1 MITIE
6 ELKNYRYLQMQA
18 QAIQEQ
24 IRQMYV
30 PISSPQLSQI
40 GTKSNVPG
48 DPTRQAFYKIER
60 LNRELEEKVNEIAV
74 QMKRILDWVDTI
86 DNPEIQIIIRWHFM
100 NGLSWKETARKIYST
115 SDSDSCRMK
124 FYRYFNQKDK
134 SVR

>member
-40 GTKSNVPG
+40 GTKLNVPG

-60 LNRELEEKVNEIAV
+60 LNRELEDKVNEIAV

>member
-60 LNRELEEKVNEIAV
+60 LNHELEEKVNEIAI

-115 SDSDSCRMK
+115 SDSDSCRKK
-124 FYRYFNQKDK
+124 FYRYFE

>member
-60 LNRELEEKVNEIAV
+60 LNRELEEKVNEIAI

-115 SDSDSCRMK
+115 SDSDSCRKK
-124 FYRYFNQKDK
+124 FYRYFE

>member
-48 DPTRQAFYKIER
+48 DPTRTAFYRIEK
-60 LNRELEEKVNEIAV
+60 LNQELEEKVNEIAV

-115 SDSDSCRMK
+115 SDSDSCRKK
-124 FYRYFNQKDK
+124 FYRYFE

>member
-40 GTKSNVPG
+40 RTKSNVPG
-48 DPTRQAFYKIER
+48 DPTRSAFYRIEK
-60 LNRELEEKVNEIAV
+60 LNQELEEKVNEIAV

>member
-86 DNPEIQIIIRWHFM
+86 DNPEIQIIIIWHFM

-115 SDSDSCRMK
+115 SDSDSCRKK
-124 FYRYFNQKDK
+124 FYRYFE

>member
-115 SDSDSCRMK
+115 SDSDSCRKK
-124 FYRYFNQKDK
+124 FYRYFE
-134 SVR
+134 SIR

>member
-30 PISSPQLSQI
+30 PVSSPQLSQI

-48 DPTRQAFYKIER
+48 DPTRSAFYRIEK
-60 LNRELEEKVNEIAV
+60 LNQELEEKVNEIAV

>member
-60 LNRELEEKVNEIAV
+60 LNRELEDKVNEIAV

-115 SDSDSCRMK
+115 SDSDSCRKK
-124 FYRYFNQKDK
+124 FYRYFEN
-134 SVR
+134 VR

>member
-48 DPTRQAFYKIER
+48 DPTRSAFYRIEK
-60 LNRELEEKVNEIAV
+60 LNQELEEKVNEIAV
-74 QMKRILDWVDTI
+74 QMKRILDWVDII

>member
-60 LNRELEEKVNEIAV
+60 LNRELEEKVNAIAV

-115 SDSDSCRMK
+115 ADSDSCRKK
-124 FYRYFNQKDK
+124 FYRYFE

>member
-48 DPTRQAFYKIER
+48 NPTRQAFYKIER
-60 LNRELEEKVNEIAV
+60 LNRELEDKVNEIAV

-115 SDSDSCRMK
+115 SDSDSCRKK
-124 FYRYFNQKDK
+124 FYRYFE

>member
-115 SDSDSCRMK
+115 SDSDSCIKK
-124 FYRYFNQKDK
+124 FYRYFESD
-134 SVR
+134 R

>member
-30 PISSPQLSQI
+30 PISSPKLSQI

-60 LNRELEEKVNEIAV
+60 LNRELEDKVNEIAV

>member
-48 DPTRQAFYKIER
+48 DPTRQAFYRIEK
-60 LNRELEEKVNEIAV
+60 LNQELEEKVNEIAV

>member
-60 LNRELEEKVNEIAV
+60 LNRELEDKVNEIAV

-115 SDSDSCRMK
+115 YDSDSCRMK

>member
-86 DNPEIQIIIRWHFM
+86 GNPEIQIIIRWHFM

-115 SDSDSCRMK
+115 SDSDSCRKK
-124 FYRYFNQKDK
+124 FYRYFE

>member
-60 LNRELEEKVNEIAV
+60 LNRELEDKVNEIAV

-124 FYRYFNQKDK
+124 FYRYFNQKNK

>member
-115 SDSDSCRMK
+115 SDSDSCRKK
-124 FYRYFNQKDK
+124 FYRYFEG
-134 SVR
+134 VR

>member
-48 DPTRQAFYKIER
+48 DPTRSAFYRIEK
-60 LNRELEEKVNEIAV
+60 LNQELEEKVNEIAV

-86 DNPEIQIIIRWHFM
+86 ENPEIQIIIRWHFM

>member
-1 MITIE
+1 
-6 ELKNYRYLQMQA
+6 MQA

-48 DPTRQAFYKIER
+48 APTRQAFYKIER

-115 SDSDSCRMK
+115 SDSDSCRKK
-124 FYRYFNQKDK
+124 FYRYFE

>member
-30 PISSPQLSQI
+30 PISSLQLSQI

-48 DPTRQAFYKIER
+48 DPTRSAFYRIEK
-60 LNRELEEKVNEIAV
+60 LNQELEEKVNEIAV

>member
-1 MITIE
+1 MITVE

-60 LNRELEEKVNEIAV
+60 LNRELEDKVNEIAV

>member
-86 DNPEIQIIIRWHFM
+86 ENPEIQIIIRWHFM

-115 SDSDSCRMK
+115 SDSDSCRKK
-124 FYRYFNQKDK
+124 FYRYFE

>member
-48 DPTRQAFYKIER
+48 DPTRSAFYRIEK
-60 LNRELEEKVNEIAV
+60 LNQELEEKVNEIAV

-86 DNPEIQIIIRWHFM
+86 DNTEIQIIIRWHFM

>member
-6 ELKNYRYLQMQA
+6 ELKNYHYLQMQA

-48 DPTRQAFYKIER
+48 DPTRSAFYRIEK
-60 LNRELEEKVNEIAV
+60 LNQELEEKVNEIAV

-115 SDSDSCRMK
+115 SDSDSCRKK
-124 FYRYFNQKDK
+124 FYRYFE

>member
-6 ELKNYRYLQMQA
+6 ELKNYRYLQMQV

-48 DPTRQAFYKIER
+48 DPTRSAFYRIEK
-60 LNRELEEKVNEIAV
+60 LNQELEEKVNEIAV

-115 SDSDSCRMK
+115 SDSDSCRKK
-124 FYRYFNQKDK
+124 FYRYFE

>member
-60 LNRELEEKVNEIAV
+60 LNRELEDKVNEIAV

-115 SDSDSCRMK
+115 SDSDSCRKK
-124 FYRYFNQKDK
+124 FYRFLE

>member
-40 GTKSNVPG
+40 ETKSNVPG

-60 LNRELEEKVNEIAV
+60 LNRELEDKVNEIAV

>member
-1 MITIE
+1 
-6 ELKNYRYLQMQA
+6 MQA

-24 IRQMYV
+24 IRQMYF

>member
-1 MITIE
+1 MLTIE

-48 DPTRQAFYKIER
+48 DPTLQAFYKIER

-115 SDSDSCRMK
+115 SDSDSCRKK
-124 FYRYFNQKDK
+124 FYRYFE

>member
-60 LNRELEEKVNEIAV
+60 LNRELEEKVNEIAF

-115 SDSDSCRMK
+115 SDSDSCRKK
-124 FYRYFNQKDK
+124 FYRYFE

>member
-60 LNRELEEKVNEIAV
+60 LNRELEDKVNEIAV

-115 SDSDSCRMK
+115 SDSDSCRKK
-124 FYRYFNQKDK
+124 FYRYFE

>member
-86 DNPEIQIIIRWHFM
+86 DNPEIQTIIRWHFM

-115 SDSDSCRMK
+115 SDSDSCRKK
-124 FYRYFNQKDK
+124 FYRYFE

>member
-48 DPTRQAFYKIER
+48 DPTRSAFYRIEK
-60 LNRELEEKVNEIAV
+60 LNQELEEKVNEIAV
-74 QMKRILDWVDTI
+74 QMKKNFRL
-86 DNPEIQIIIRWHFM
+86 
-100 NGLSWKETARKIYST
+100 G
-115 SDSDSCRMK
+115 
-124 FYRYFNQKDK
+124 RYN
-134 SVR
+134 

>member
-30 PISSPQLSQI
+30 PISSPQVSQI

-115 SDSDSCRMK
+115 SDSDSCRKK
-124 FYRYFNQKDK
+124 FYRYFE

>member
-60 LNRELEEKVNEIAV
+60 LNRELEDKVNEIAI

-115 SDSDSCRMK
+115 SDSDSCRKK
-124 FYRYFNQKDK
+124 FYRYFE

>member
-40 GTKSNVPG
+40 GIKSNVPG
-48 DPTRQAFYKIER
+48 DPTRSAFYRIEK
-60 LNRELEEKVNEIAV
+60 LNQELEEKVNEIAV

>member
-48 DPTRQAFYKIER
+48 DPTRQAFYKIEK
-60 LNRELEEKVNEIAV
+60 LNRELEDKVNEIAV

-115 SDSDSCRMK
+115 SDSDSCRKK
-124 FYRYFNQKDK
+124 FYRYFE

>member
-24 IRQMYV
+24 IRQMYI

-48 DPTRQAFYKIER
+48 DPTRQAFYKIEK

-115 SDSDSCRMK
+115 SDSDSCRKK
-124 FYRYFNQKDK
+124 FYRYFE